1 MNHSKF
7 CIQMKDGTHLSFK
20 EGLPTGEFY
29 DKILLFNEWGEA
41 EIFAQCMELKN
52 FNIRKVNQDD

>member
-1 MNHSKF
+1 
-7 CIQMKDGTHLSFK
+7 MKDGTHLSFR